1 MARKNRIGITFRG
14 FEEYAEK
21 IDRLNGD
28 LDNTVKKALQASFDH
43 VTPKVETAIN
53 RHVQTGETKRTLKRS
68 ETVQWEGRKAYIKVG
83 FKFPKGMPSIF
94 LMYGTPRMKKDT
106 KLYNAIY
113 GTKTQKEI
121 KQIQKEI
128 FEEEIRRVMD

>member
-1 MARKNRIGITFRG
+1 MARKNRIGLTFRG

-28 LDNTVKKALQASFDH
+28 LDNTVKKALQASFDY
-43 VTPKVETAIN
+43 VSPKAETAIN
-53 RHVQTGETKRTLKRS
+53 RHVQTGETKRALKRS
-68 ETVQWEGRKAYIKVG
+68 EMVQWEGRKAYIKVG
-83 FKFPKGMPSIF
+83 FEFPKGMPSIF

>member
-43 VTPKVETAIN
+43 VTPKAETAIN

-83 FKFPKGMPSIF
+83 FEFPKGLPSIF

-128 FEEEIRRVMD
+128 FEEEIRRVMG

>member
-43 VTPKVETAIN
+43 VTPKAETAIN

-83 FKFPKGMPSIF
+83 FEFPKGLPSIF

>member
-1 MARKNRIGITFRG
+1 MARKNRIGLTFRG

-43 VTPKVETAIN
+43 VTPKAEAAIN
-53 RHVQTGETKRTLKRS
+53 RHVQTGETKTALKRS

-83 FKFPKGMPSIF
+83 FEIPKGMPSIF

-128 FEEEIRRVMD
+128 FEEEFRRVMG

>member
-1 MARKNRIGITFRG
+1 MARKNRIGLTFRG

-43 VTPKVETAIN
+43 VTPKAEAAIN
-53 RHVQTGETKRTLKRS
+53 RHVQAGETKTALKRS

-83 FKFPKGMPSIF
+83 FEFPKGLPSIF

-106 KLYNAIY
+106 KLYNSIY

>member
-43 VTPKVETAIN
+43 VTPKAETAIN

-83 FKFPKGMPSIF
+83 FEFPKGLPSVF

-113 GTKTQKEI
+113 GTKIQKEI

-128 FEEEIRRVMD
+128 FEEEIRRVMG

>member
-1 MARKNRIGITFRG
+1 MARKNRIGLTFRG

-53 RHVQTGETKRTLKRS
+53 RHVQTGETKSALRHS

-83 FKFPKGMPSIF
+83 FEFPEGFPSIF

-128 FEEEIRRVMD
+128 FEEEIRRVMG

>member
-43 VTPKVETAIN
+43 VTPKAETAIN
-53 RHVQTGETKRTLKRS
+53 RHIQTGETKRTLKRS

-83 FKFPKGMPSIF
+83 FEFPKGLPSVF

-128 FEEEIRRVMD
+128 FEEEIRRVMG